1 VATSKM
7 EITELGSRIIKNSE
21 KYAEV
26 MSVCSTLLR
35 HAPEAQKSREYLDSR
50 VPTYNVAGFVLGYF
64 PENKNLHLITDI
76 VGEDTLQELGLVY
89 NKYVH
94 DDGVS
99 VQKPH
104 SILTNNNI
112 VMPYKNVYGDIV
124 GLVGRTILNKEE
136 QKINKV
142 SKYKN
147 SSLPKALNLF
157 GMYNA
162 KNHIL
167 AKDSVIIVEGQ
178 FDCITCHRYGFRNVV
193 ALGGISFSKFHF
205 YLLKRYTNNIYLM
218 LDNDDAGQLEKE
230 KILARFGKD
239 ANIKPIV
246 LDSRYK
252 DIDEYLTHSS
262 DYSLLSV

>member
-1 VATSKM
+1 MSIA
-7 EITELGSRIIKNSE
+7 ELGNRIIKNSE

-35 HAPEAQKSREYLDSR
+35 YAPEAKAAREYLDTR

-64 PENKNLHLITDI
+64 PENKHLHLLIDA
-76 VGEDTLQELGLVY
+76 VGKDSLQNLGLVY
-89 NKYVH
+89 DKYTH
-94 DDGVS
+94 DTGIS

-104 SILTNNNI
+104 SIFTNHNI
-112 VMPYKNVYGDIV
+112 VMLYKNVYGDII
-124 GLVGRTILNKEE
+124 GMVGRTLLTKEE
-136 QKINKV
+136 QKNHKI

-162 KNHIL
+162 KRYIV

-193 ALGGISFSKFHF
+193 ALGGATFSKFHF

-218 LDNDDAGQLEKE
+218 LDNDDAGQRERD
-230 KILARFGKD
+230 KIMVRYGKD

-252 DIDEYLTHSS
+252 DIDEYLTSNS
-262 DYSLLSV
+262 DRLLLSV